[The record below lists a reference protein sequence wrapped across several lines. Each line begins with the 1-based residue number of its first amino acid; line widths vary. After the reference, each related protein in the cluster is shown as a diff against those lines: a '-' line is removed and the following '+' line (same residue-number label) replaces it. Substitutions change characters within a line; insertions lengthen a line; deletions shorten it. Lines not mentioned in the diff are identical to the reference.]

1 MNDKI
6 FDAFSPKF
14 LVLNGNLDQ
23 QSTAAAEHMSVVP
36 RKVWNKTRV
45 QSRLG
50 HTIASEDPAE
60 LFSLESRL
68 GRGGFGSVY
77 SATNLKTNERV
88 AIKIISI
95 EDDEVIEDVRR
106 EVNILSE
113 CDNSHIVKYLGTYFK
128 DENLWVRINNI
139 MGSFITA
146 FFAAQD
152 KIKIFNFRIFTWRSV
167 HIQCRNSTEFL

>member
-1 MNDKI
+1 
-6 FDAFSPKF
+6 
-14 LVLNGNLDQ
+14 
-23 QSTAAAEHMSVVP
+23 MSAV

-68 GRGGFGSVY
+68 GRGGFGAVY
-77 SATNLKTNERV
+77 SALNSKTNERV

-128 DENLWVRINNI
+128 DENLWVRIYFGL
-139 MGSFITA
+139 MKFVTL
-146 FFAAQD
+146 FYP
-152 KIKIFNFRIFTWRSV
+152 
-167 HIQCRNSTEFL
+167 LP

>member
-1 MNDKI
+1 
-6 FDAFSPKF
+6 
-14 LVLNGNLDQ
+14 
-23 QSTAAAEHMSVVP
+23 MSVVP

-68 GRGGFGSVY
+68 GRGGFGAVY
-77 SATNLKTNERV
+77 SAMNLKTNERV

-113 CDNSHIVKYLGTYFK
+113 CDNSHIVKYQGTYFK
-128 DENLWVRINNI
+128 DENLWVRVYVIL
-139 MGSFITA
+139 GGFITL
-146 FFAAQD
+146 FCVTR
-152 KIKIFNFRIFTWRSV
+152 FRSKYSISV
-167 HIQCRNSTEFL
+167 SLPRVLNLCNAEIITKYY

>member
-1 MNDKI
+1 
-6 FDAFSPKF
+6 
-14 LVLNGNLDQ
+14 
-23 QSTAAAEHMSVVP
+23 MSVVP

-68 GRGGFGSVY
+68 GRGGFGAVY
-77 SATNLKTNERV
+77 SAMNLKTNERV

-113 CDNSHIVKYLGTYFK
+113 CDNSHIVKYQGTYFK
-128 DENLWVRINNI
+128 DENLWVRVYIII
-139 MGSFITA
+139 MGGFITL
-146 FFAAQD
+146 FCVTR
-152 KIKIFNFRIFTWRSV
+152 FRSKCSISV
-167 HIQCRNSTEFL
+167 SLPRVLNLCNAEIITKYY